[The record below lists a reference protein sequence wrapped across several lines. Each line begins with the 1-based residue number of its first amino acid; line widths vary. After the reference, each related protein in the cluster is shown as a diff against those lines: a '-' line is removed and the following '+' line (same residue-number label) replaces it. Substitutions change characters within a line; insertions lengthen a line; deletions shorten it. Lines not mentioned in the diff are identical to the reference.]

1 MTWIY
6 INQPENQ
13 ILLYTQNYFLLI
25 TDYYKNQSTTNSSST
40 SKEDK
45 TPLKLTDV
53 IGKDFTVQTDNEES
67 NADK

>member
-6 INQPENQ
+6 INQQENQ